1 MGRKKKQ
8 IEETSSNNN
17 LSLDELVNSVTAD
30 LKLEEQK
37 DVLED
42 LEQMSVLDQVA
53 IGVCK
58 VDNKW
63 AVVEIAFN
71 ANTGE
76 SDLQDIRIVGNN
88 KQEAISVFKIT
99 AVKKGIV

>member
-8 IEETSSNNN
+8 IEETSSNN

-30 LKLEEQK
+30 LKLEDQK

-42 LEQMSVLDQVA
+42 LDQMSVLDQIA

-88 KQEAISVFKIT
+88 KQEAISIFKIT
-99 AVKKGIV
+99 AVKKGII